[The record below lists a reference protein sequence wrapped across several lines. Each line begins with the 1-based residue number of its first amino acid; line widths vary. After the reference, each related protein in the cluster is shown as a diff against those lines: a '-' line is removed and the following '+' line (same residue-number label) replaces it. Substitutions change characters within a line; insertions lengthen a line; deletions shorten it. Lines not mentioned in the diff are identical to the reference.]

1 MKKVFNLK
9 SITRALAVV
18 MIIGS
23 VLVGCKS
30 YDGQIDDLNADVVTL
45 KSDVAKDLAALKTQL
60 EATINT
66 EIGKLNAEITT
77 LKADL
82 ATKATKAELD
92 AAKAEILSKT
102 VSLEAFNAYKAK
114 VDGEIKALQDGLALA
129 ATKVELKVVNDKL
142 DAYILANNA
151 ALTALTGR
159 VTELELKATKLAAD
173 LENLSILHGQT
184 LARLVI
190 VEGILNVK
198 EGKSIVIEDIKAQL
212 ADQLAKIN
220 KNIADINDL
229 YLKLSAAEARIKA
242 LEDLNIKTRL
252 EALEAKDIVLANQI
266 LALQQEVA
274 ALKQADINLGI
285 RIDGLQSRID
295 ALEKFRDEEVKPFM
309 TEIGL
314 WKTQTETWIGQI
326 NTWKG
331 EIDTWKGDMT
341 TWQTAMNEWKGEME
355 DWQDDMN
362 EWKEGIQS
370 WRTDVVDPFILW
382 AEPEIKD
389 LREEVDILN
398 GNMKEIASA
407 MSLNFAALSNRLTG
421 LTFVAEY
428 YVNGIPAMDFSPL
441 VAECLTVTPAV
452 QIAYHLSPSFIT
464 PEDIDTTNLSF
475 VLIKETKNVF
485 KLNGP
490 FGAPSAQ
497 SEVEAHYDSIA
508 NGKIYVSVAIE
519 DLDAVFGSMGT
530 KFLGFTI
537 EETFPSV
544 VLQVPLSEK
553 AVTENKLEFDEDGAM
568 TTVVNGV
575 EYPAGQVV
583 TASHYVRLDYNK
595 LVAMKNVKLGLN
607 DTPEDTY
614 PLLVTTAE
622 DAMALTAEGYDLA
635 TETSPT
641 VVFLPYGGTINLAD
655 TVAAILN
662 GNTLFDVEKYGL
674 KFKFD
679 PLDENGE
686 VIEYLRNGVDQQQ
699 FISITDEEKGTVT
712 AADFPNLVDSIAKSV
727 GRTPIVRVWM
737 YNKKAPD
744 CVMLYGFVKVV
755 FEEQPDINL
764 KYPFET
770 SMASC
775 DTTNWTIPVQWHLEN
790 VYDQA
795 GMTSAEFHAAY
806 SPWWTA
812 EAGKVTRH
820 GNLANNS
827 TLNWSITPQEVW
839 TKLNANPTAASV
851 TFTATFKYTAHNQ
864 IVNPDFVITMTKTFT
879 RPEEKAKQEISES
892 ELVAKYWYDLNGQNN
907 GTVFEEV
914 KSNVHVPAV
923 GENTTAN
930 NKYETNLTGAFLS
943 DANKSLMGYDN
954 YQFFFVKD
962 QKTHVINDGQ
972 TPAEIT
978 LVPDDENDQ
987 LLQYGGQTVATINP
1001 FATNVGDLIV
1011 LNNASSIAKRLLN
1024 YDKEFLR
1031 ATLGV
1036 RYDYCPDLKDAND
1049 KKIPTTMAVTVAG
1062 KETFDVVFVRP
1073 LSPKGNDNKK
1083 FIDGVLFGQAG
1094 SYMTIKDLAGL
1105 VDWRNVA
1112 FTSASNLYGYY
1123 GVTAIAVDIAA
1134 ITTNVNGTWE
1144 NLSAYPQLE
1153 VAVATSVTGVTP
1165 VDAMGYLT
1173 YRNNGMIIGNEFQ
1186 LKVPVT
1192 VTHHWGE
1199 IKTAIVTVNVERTIG
1214 PSGVIRN

>member
-129 ATKVELKVVNDKL
+129 ATKAELKVVNDKL

-173 LENLSILHGQT
+173 LENLATLHGQT

-285 RIDGLQSRID
+285 RIDGLQARIV

-341 TWQTAMNEWKGEME
+341 TWQTAMNTWKGEME

-398 GNMKEIASA
+398 GNMKEIAKA

-464 PEDIDTTNLSF
+464 EEDIEVDNMSF
-475 VLIKETKNVF
+475 ILIKETKNVF

-530 KFLGFTI
+530 KFLGMTI

-544 VLQVPLSEK
+544 ALQVPLSEK

-568 TTVVNGV
+568 TVVNGV
-575 EYPAGQVV
+575 EYPANRVV

-622 DAMALTAEGYDLA
+622 DAMDLTAEGYDLA
-635 TETSPT
+635 TVTSPT

-662 GNTLFDVEKYGL
+662 GNSLFDVEKYGL

-679 PLDENGE
+679 LLNESGQ
-686 VIEYLRNGVDQQQ
+686 VIKYLRNGVDQQQ
-699 FISITDEEKGTVT
+699 FISITNPALGTVT
-712 AADFPNLVDSIAKSV
+712 AAPTVVDSIAKSV

-737 YNKKAPD
+737 YNDEDPE
-744 CVMLYGFVKVV
+744 CVILYGFVKVV

-764 KYPFET
+764 AYPFGT
-770 SMASC
+770 SVASC
-775 DTTNWTIPVQWHLEN
+775 DTTNWTIPTTWKIDN
-790 VYDQA
+790 VYEQA
-795 GMTSAEFHAAY
+795 GMTSADFHAAY
-806 SPWWTA
+806 THSWTA
-812 EAGKVTRH
+812 DAGTVTRH
-820 GNLANNS
+820 GNLANNA

-839 TKLNANPTAASV
+839 TKLNANPTATEV
-851 TFTATFKYTAHNQ
+851 TFTATFKYTALNQ

-879 RPEEKAKQEISES
+879 RPVDAAKQAILES

-943 DANKSLMGYDN
+943 DADKSLMGYDN

-962 QKTHVINDGQ
+962 QKTHTINDGQ
-972 TPAEIT
+972 TPTAVT
-978 LVPDDENDQ
+978 LVPDATGQ

-1011 LNNASSIAKRLLN
+1011 LNNSSLAKRLLN
-1024 YDKEFLR
+1024 YDREFLR

-1036 RYDYCPDLKDAND
+1036 RYDYCPDLVDAQD
-1049 KKIPTTMAVTVAG
+1049 QKIPTTMAVTVAG
-1062 KETFDVVFVRP
+1062 KATFDVVFVRP
-1073 LSPKGNDNKK
+1073 LSANGVSGKK
-1083 FIDGVLFGQAG
+1083 FIDGVLFGQTG

-1105 VDWRNVA
+1105 VDWRGTS
-1112 FTSASNLYGYY
+1112 FTSASHLYGYY

-1153 VAVATSVTGVTP
+1153 VAVAPSVTGVTP
-1165 VDAMGYLT
+1165 VDLMGYLT
-1173 YRNNGMIIGNEFQ
+1173 YRNNGMTIGTDFQ

-1192 VTHHWGE
+1192 VTHHWGD
-1199 IKTAIVTVNVERTIG
+1199 IKTAIVTVNVEKTIG
-1214 PSGVIRN
+1214 PSGVIRK